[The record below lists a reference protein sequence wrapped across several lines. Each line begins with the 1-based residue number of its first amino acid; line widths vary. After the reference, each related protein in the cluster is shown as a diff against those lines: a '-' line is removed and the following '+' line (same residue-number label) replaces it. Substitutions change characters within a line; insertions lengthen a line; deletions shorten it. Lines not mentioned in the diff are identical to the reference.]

1 LFEKNQ
7 TQNLKSKQDQEM
19 ARGGYRPGSGRPRKN
34 LEKKS
39 IKRESR
45 KVGLKPL
52 EYMLEVMNDQK
63 AEPSRRD
70 RMAIAAAPFVHARAE
85 NSKSKRDTAQEAA
98 AAVAA
103 GGAGEW
109 GDDLNPQSVN

>member
-1 LFEKNQ
+1 
-7 TQNLKSKQDQEM
+7 LKSKQDQGM

-34 LEKKS
+34 LENKT

-45 KVGLKPL
+45 KAGLKPL

-63 AEPSRRD
+63 ADSSRRD

-85 NSKSKRDTAQEAA
+85 ATKSKRDSAQEAA
-98 AAVAA
+98 AAVSA

-109 GDDLNPQSVN
+109 GNDLNPQSVN